1 MWSGSEDGYLKV
13 WESML
18 VGLSD
23 EVVVDLTSRRGWLE
37 AKSYV
42 MFWSKRWVVLS
53 DGFLRLYKHQ
63 HYGPEEQSLSLKEVI
78 EVKTEET
85 ERKGEREII
94 LVCGGNTKWNLR
106 GEEGEVRK
114 WEEIIK
120 RAINRDVEK
129 RTHPLCSYSTGNK
142 VTCLVV
148 VDEVVWAVEA
158 HTLHEYTLAT
168 DQIERGF
175 LFIFYFLF
183 FIFIFIFIFIFVFI
197 FIFIL
202 FLFFF
207 LFLFLLIQEW

>member
-1 MWSGSEDGYLKV
+1 M
-13 WESML
+13 
-18 VGLSD
+18 
-23 EVVVDLTSRRGWLE
+23 
-37 AKSYV
+37 
-42 MFWSKRWVVLS
+42 
-53 DGFLRLYKHQ
+53 
-63 HYGPEEQSLSLKEVI
+63 
-78 EVKTEET
+78 KTEQ
-85 ERKGEREII
+85 RKGEREII
-94 LVCGGNTKWNLR
+94 LVCGGNKKWNLR

-175 LFIFYFLF
+175 LFLFFIFFIFYFLF
-183 FIFIFIFIFIFVFI
+183 FIFYFLFFIFYFLFS
-197 FIFIL
+197 

-207 LFLFLLIQEW
+207 FSFSYSYSYLYRSGRERL